1 MTFLVTGATSQ
12 IGYFL
17 LPMLDGHALA
27 SCAADAGRRQVTALS
42 RHQPACP
49 LRHVRWLQAALPDGP
64 MIDTPLRAAASF
76 GPIDAFAA
84 WLETA
89 PLDASPRV
97 VATSSMSAESKRDS
111 KVAAERAIA
120 QRLREGE
127 QRLIDVCERRGV
139 AWTILRPTLIYG
151 AGLDRSLTPIAKR
164 ALRSRVFAYPD
175 APGLRQPVH
184 AQDVAH
190 AALRALET
198 EAAGGCTISIGGGER
213 ISAGEMF
220 RRVRESLPVE
230 TLSLPLPVAPLRLLS
245 RLHASLRG
253 PVSRLTADLVAD
265 NTVLTQRLG
274 LQPRPFRPTA
284 AAWGLDIP

>member
-12 IGYFL
+12 IGHFL

-27 SCAADAGRRQVTALS
+27 SGTSDAGCSQVAALS
-42 RHQPACP
+42 RRRPARASP
-49 LRHVRWLQAALPDGP
+49 NVRWLQAALPDGP
-64 MIDTPLRAAASF
+64 AIDTPLRAAASF
-76 GPIDAFAA
+76 GPIDAFAT

-111 KVAAERAIA
+111 LVTAERVVA
-120 QRLREGE
+120 QRLLDGE
-127 QRLIDVCERRGV
+127 QRLIDVCERRGI

-151 AGLDRSLTPIAKR
+151 AGLDRSLTPVARR
-164 ALRSRVFAYPD
+164 AVRSRIFPYPD

-198 EAAGGCTISIGGGER
+198 ETAGGCIIPIGGGER
-213 ISAGEMF
+213 ITAGEMF
-220 RRVRESLPVE
+220 RRVRDSLPVA
-230 TLSLPLPVAPLRLLS
+230 TLPLPLPVAPLRPLS

-265 NTVLTQRLG
+265 NSALVQRLG
-274 LQPRPFRPTA
+274 LRPRSFQPTA
-284 AAWGLDIP
+284 AAWGLEIR

>member
-12 IGYFL
+12 IGFFL

-27 SCAADAGRRQVTALS
+27 SGTSDAGRSQVTALS
-42 RHQPACP
+42 RHRPARVLP
-49 LRHVRWLQAALPDGP
+49 HVRWLQAALPDGP
-64 MIDTPLRAAASF
+64 AIDTPLRAAASF
-76 GPIDAFAA
+76 GPIDAFAI

-111 KVAAERAIA
+111 LVAAERAIA
-120 QRLREGE
+120 QRLRDGE
-127 QRLIDVCERRGV
+127 QRLIDVCERRGI

-151 AGLDRSLTPIAKR
+151 AGLDRSLTPMARR
-164 ALRSRVFAYPD
+164 AVRGRVFAYPD

-184 AQDVAH
+184 AQDVAQ

-198 EAAGGCTISIGGGER
+198 EAADGRIISIGGGER
-213 ISAGEMF
+213 ITAGEMF
-220 RRVRESLPVE
+220 RRVRDSLPVA
-230 TLSLPLPVAPLRLLS
+230 TLPLPLPVAPLRPLS

-253 PVSRLTADLVAD
+253 PVSRLTMDLVAD
-265 NTVLTQRLG
+265 NTALTRQLD
-274 LQPRPFRPTA
+274 LQPRAFRPVA
-284 AAWGLDIP
+284 ATWGFDIP